1 MKMFLPAVL
10 AMITLTA
17 CSGDPPTRSDPIDPS
32 PPSVQVIA
40 PIQTDPGNPI
50 LIEWISDAE
59 TCSAP
64 WTPQKSPSGKETVR
78 IEKSTWFP
86 VECRKKGIVVRD
98 SAYVS
103 VSTPSKPSRRIIVIV
118 QYVASESLPYTPD
131 TVTLTFINEGLEN
144 QIRVLD
150 TTSIEAPNSY
160 GDTISFSIPGNE
172 SYYPVVAQVPRQNF
186 SIASSSS
193 DTISVVRIPRKWT
206 IERGTYR
213 GTLVKTSIIAG
224 FDTAPDG
231 SSFLGRSNSSSFRV
245 LGGHVY
251 HPYGLD
257 PKLFPIRVALDRRR
271 YPNETLTPQD
281 SIDLWQNLE
290 KMEEKYGRD
299 LFRPGAPTYGPEA
312 QEYHVSIDPEGIFPL
327 GGGRGSFENPWELI
341 GGAFTSNL
349 INRFHS
355 YFVVEHE
362 MMHGLGFGHHCK
374 WVSIMVSNCPRGDE
388 LVVYPSPEK
397 DVAYFELRFAVNKV
411 RRVHKALYHWGNNL
425 NGERLEQG
433 LLPEPIFYG
442 NPFTKEPRP

>member
-1 MKMFLPAVL
+1 MFLPAIL
-10 AMITLTA
+10 AMITFTA

-64 WTPQKSPSGKETVR
+64 WTSQKSPSGRETVR
-78 IEKSTWFP
+78 ISKGTWFP
-86 VECRKKGIVVRD
+86 VECRKKGVIVRD

-103 VSTPSKPSRRIIVIV
+103 VLSPSPSRRIVVIV
-118 QYVASESLPYTPD
+118 QYVASESTSYTPD
-131 TVTLTFINEGLEN
+131 TVTLTLKHNGEETR
-144 QIRVLD
+144 IRVLD

-160 GDTISFSIPGNE
+160 GDMISFSIPGND
-172 SYYPVVAQVPRQNF
+172 SYYPIVADVPRRNF
-186 SIASSSS
+186 SIENSPS
-193 DTISVVRIPRKWT
+193 DTISVVRIPRNWK

-213 GTLVKTSIIAG
+213 GTVIKTTMIAG

-231 SSFLGRSNSSSFRV
+231 SSFLRRSNSVSFRE
-245 LGGHVY
+245 LGGYTY

-257 PKLFPIRVALDRRR
+257 PKLFPIRVALDRVR
-271 YPNETLTPQD
+271 YPNEILTPQD
-281 SIDLWQNLE
+281 SIDLWKGIE

-299 LFRPGAPTYGPEA
+299 LFRPGQATYEVEA
-312 QEYHVSIDPEGIFPL
+312 HEFHVSVNPSGATPL

-341 GGAFTSNL
+341 GGTFVSTNAA
-349 INRFHS
+349 NRFQNELL
-355 YFVVEHE
+355 VEHE
-362 MMHGLGFGHHCK
+362 LMHGFGFGHHCK
-374 WVSIMVSNCPRGDE
+374 WVSIMLSNCPRGDE

-411 RRVHKALYHWGNNL
+411 RRVHKALYHWGENL
-425 NGERLEQG
+425 NGERLERG
-433 LLPEPIFYG
+433 LPSEPIFYG
-442 NPFTKEPRP
+442 NPFTKGPRP